1 MRTCVRFERSAASSR
16 TTRKSAS
23 KAMPPKKASLKL
35 RSPRSTRASASPRM
49 ASRLTRS
56 DIKHLRSGLCAPSS
70 ARELVVEQ
78 EPDGEELDDRVD
90 NHRVLKTPVESPR
103 IFVV

>member
-16 TTRKSAS
+16 TTRKRAS

-49 ASRLTRS
+49 ASRLMRS
-56 DIKHLRSGLCAPSS
+56 DIKHLRPSLCAPRS

-78 EPDGEELDDRVD
+78 ERDGEELDDRVD
-90 NHRVLKTPVESPR
+90 DHRVFKTPVECPCV
-103 IFVV
+103 FVV